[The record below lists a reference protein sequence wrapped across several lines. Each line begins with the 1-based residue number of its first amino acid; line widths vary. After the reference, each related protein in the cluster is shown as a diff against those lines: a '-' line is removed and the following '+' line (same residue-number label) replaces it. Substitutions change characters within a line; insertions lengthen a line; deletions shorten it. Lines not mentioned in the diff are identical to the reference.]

1 MKKIGILTSGG
12 DAPGMN
18 AAIWAAVKR
27 ARSFDMTILGVQDGY
42 RGLLERRVEDLT
54 NRDLSDIM
62 HRGGTF
68 LGTARCLEMLT
79 EEGRSRAVH
88 NIHNYGIEG
97 LIVIGGDGSFRG
109 AEILSERGVP
119 TVGLPGTID
128 NDLAYTDYSIGF
140 DTACN
145 TAIGE
150 VMKIRDTMTSHD
162 RVAVIEVMGR
172 HCGDIALTVS
182 LAMAADYVLLPEVSY
197 ETEYDIDNLSNF
209 LLNNKKKGRDS
220 SIIIMAEGA
229 NWNEKNRAEILMN
242 RLTER
247 TGLDIRAT
255 VLGHT
260 QRGGPPS
267 AFDSRIAIL
276 MGVRAVEL
284 LREGMGNRVVG
295 ISENRIIDMN
305 IKQAL
310 DMPPRFNEELY
321 SVARMLSIN

>member
-1 MKKIGILTSGG
+1 M
-12 DAPGMN
+12 
-18 AAIWAAVKR
+18 
-27 ARSFDMTILGVQDGY
+27 
-42 RGLLERRVEDLT
+42 
-54 NRDLSDIM
+54 
-62 HRGGTF
+62 
-68 LGTARCLEMLT
+68 
-79 EEGRSRAVH
+79 
-88 NIHNYGIEG
+88 
-97 LIVIGGDGSFRG
+97 IGGDGSSG
-109 AEILSERGVP
+109 APRSSTKRGVP